1 MLSGRAGGENEG
13 LHGDEAKCSLPD
25 QRHLLPGGNR
35 GKLLAAYACRCCS
48 QSETGCF
55 SWQPLL
61 TEPPFGHAGGFE
73 VMKIVGES
81 REEEVEDL
89 GQSGGKFV
97 WGESLL
103 RSASS
108 SK

>member
-1 MLSGRAGGENEG
+1 
-13 LHGDEAKCSLPD
+13 
-25 QRHLLPGGNR
+25 
-35 GKLLAAYACRCCS
+35 
-48 QSETGCF
+48 
-55 SWQPLL
+55 
-61 TEPPFGHAGGFE
+61 
-73 VMKIVGES
+73 MKIVGES